1 MGFEKK
7 MTDMRNEIT
16 SIIDSVSQGIE
27 QAIEELE
34 LDIDTSLRLERFGQ
48 VFIIKPTVEQLKNI
62 HPKLSD
68 LKDKID
74 DYVQAQIDEYKYC
87 I

>member
-1 MGFEKK
+1 MGFEKR

-16 SIIDSVSQGIE
+16 SIINSVSQDIE
-27 QAIEELE
+27 KSIEELE
-34 LDIDTSLRLERFGQ
+34 LDIDTYKRLAGK

-62 HPKLSD
+62 HPKLAD
-68 LKDKID
+68 LENKID

-87 I
+87 V